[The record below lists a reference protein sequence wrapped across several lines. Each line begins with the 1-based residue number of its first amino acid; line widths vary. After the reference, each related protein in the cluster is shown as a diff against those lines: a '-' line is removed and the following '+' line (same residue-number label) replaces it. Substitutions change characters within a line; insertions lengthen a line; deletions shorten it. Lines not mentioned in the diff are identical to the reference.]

1 MISEELATQIAE
13 TASAAL
19 LRIAKTYHAQ
29 GLLHQAASPY
39 LKIVC
44 YYPQSEAA
52 PAAVAGLITIAQIME
67 DQHQRRMA
75 LAIYDRLE
83 QAARFQRW
91 DGHSISP
98 DGEIV

>member
-1 MISEELATQIAE
+1 MRC
-13 TASAAL
+13 SA
-19 LRIAKTYHAQ
+19 
-29 GLLHQAASPY
+29 P
-39 LKIVC
+39 V
-44 YYPQSEAA
+44 
-52 PAAVAGLITIAQIME
+52 TIAQTME
-67 DQHQRRMA
+67 NQHHRRMA

>member
-1 MISEELATQIAE
+1 MISEELSTQIAD

-19 LRIAKTYHAQ
+19 LRIAQTYHAQ

-44 YYPQSEAA
+44 YYPKSEAT
-52 PAAVAGLITIAQIME
+52 PAAVEGLITIAQIME
-67 DQHQRRMA
+67 DHHQRRMA